1 MKGKGRG
8 GKSVAFPKEMNTR
21 TMQSM
26 RPNRQQSL
34 PILPKYQTIMHD
46 LEEKSSLQI
55 FSRGV
60 CYVAVEHI
68 RTAVPG
74 RISFEDLKSFLDK
87 ERDITSRH
95 GLTSPSALRQLFDA
109 AQRTYGDYLEE
120 DDIYSAISVRKRI
133 RTSISSDNIAGTPS
147 IDRTRPTTAEN
158 KDPLA
163 QLWVG
168 KPGRNVWLDIISR
181 AHLRATGT
189 VPGQLAPGRSVPDLS
204 RPGTRER
211 SRPSTQQRSRPQT
224 RASLMSRQSRP
235 YSRSSVLSQESFQS
249 WASSERSPMPMAP
262 LDRVASAIRVFHR
275 DVASVEKLKDK
286 ERGSQIREPARRPGA
301 NSVEPLKLSK
311 LGFSQRFQFSRLS
324 DHMNRIQEENEAM
337 RQQLAASAPIGVV
350 KERDINGRI
359 YTKDTLR
366 MQQRTRKKQFLRS
379 TKERDDFN
387 KHRVCKYSVPASYYF
402 APLQRE
408 KTRRQSSFTIVKP
421 PTLEEWQHNDFNQR
435 AKVSKLFE
443 QRHSG
448 TNLGPEI
455 NETNRKSG
463 HVISDS
469 VQKWIRKKKA
479 ELYESR
485 RERKKRVALEGEE
498 AVRIAEK
505 LERIKGKD
513 EFKEFRKEKLQRLEK
528 ARTKREKVFYVPV
541 PDNPLDDAH
550 RLKVEAASNNKLT
563 GELRGELEMKF
574 SFRAKYDPWI
584 SIGVRRPQ
592 MNLTPQPSKEF
603 GNPPE
608 LPWKLGS
615 GAFRSCS
622 KAEGS
627 WDNDFDIEAENGGLE
642 GDGWHA
648 ESYVPVE
655 IGGDPMKAAMSK
667 WKHRKEKRSRMISK
681 TRFGNAS
688 SNKPE
693 MVLNN
698 LKVDADGD
706 GCFGSLIQLPREP
719 MFQNW
724 RQPSKTGAAAR

>member
-1 MKGKGRG
+1 
-8 GKSVAFPKEMNTR
+8 MNTKI
-21 TMQSM
+21 MQSM
-26 RPNRQQSL
+26 RPERQQSL
-34 PILPKYQTIMHD
+34 PILPKYQTIMQD

-60 CYVAVEHI
+60 CCVAVEHI
-68 RTAVPG
+68 RTAIPG
-74 RISFEDLKSFLDK
+74 QISFDDLKAFLDR
-87 ERDITSRH
+87 ERDIVCQHR
-95 GLTSPSALRQLFDA
+95 LNSPSAIRQLFDR

-163 QLWVG
+163 QIWVG
-168 KPGRNVWLDIISR
+168 KPGRAVWLDIISR

-235 YSRSSVLSQESFQS
+235 YSRSSILSQESFQS
-249 WASSERSPMPMAP
+249 WASSERSPMPMSP

-286 ERGSQIREPARRPGA
+286 ERESQVRQPARRPGA
-301 NSVEPLKLSK
+301 NSVEPLKLTK

-337 RQQLAASAPIGVV
+337 RQQVAASAPVGVV
-350 KERDINGRI
+350 NEKDINGRI
-359 YTKDTLR
+359 YTEDTLR
-366 MQQRTRKKQFLRS
+366 MQQRTRKYELLRS
-379 TKERDDFN
+379 NKEREEFN
-387 KHRVCKYSVPASYYF
+387 KHRVCKHSLPASYYF

-408 KTRRQSSFTIVKP
+408 KTRRQSAFTIVKP
-421 PTLEEWQHNDFNQR
+421 PTLEEWQHSDFNKR

-443 QRHSG
+443 KRLSG
-448 TNLGPEI
+448 ADVGPEI
-455 NETNRKSG
+455 TERIGKTEHVLSKSTER
-463 HVISDS
+463 
-469 VQKWIRKKKA
+469 WIVKKKD
-479 ELYESR
+479 EMNKLR
-485 RERKKRVALEGEE
+485 RQRKKRVALEGEE
-498 AVRIAEK
+498 AVRVAEK
-505 LERIKGKD
+505 LERINAKD
-513 EFKEFRKEKLQRLEK
+513 DFKEMRKEKLRRLEK
-528 ARTKREKVFYVPV
+528 ARDRKNRIFSVPA
-541 PDNPLDDAH
+541 PDNPVDDMH
-550 RLKVEAASNNKLT
+550 RLKIEAASQNDLS

-584 SIGVRRPQ
+584 SVGVRRPQ
-592 MNLTPQPSKEF
+592 MNLTPQVSKEF
-603 GNPPE
+603 GDPPE

-615 GAFRSCS
+615 GAFRSRS
-622 KAEGS
+622 QAKGS
-627 WDNDFDIEAENGGLE
+627 WSNDFDIETESGGLE

-655 IGGDPMKAAMSK
+655 IGGDPLKAAISK
-667 WKHRKEKRSRMISK
+667 WKLKKEKRSRIISK
-681 TRFGNAS
+681 TRFGS
-688 SNKPE
+688 ESCNKPK

-698 LKVDADGD
+698 LQVDADGD
-706 GCFGSLIQLPREP
+706 GCFGSLIKLPREP

-724 RQPSKTGAAAR
+724 RRSPKTGAAAR